1 MWGASIVCFY
11 RPEKESLMRSQ
22 IARSIRLSVLLL
34 ALVLGAA
41 AQDAPTVTITPEAGE
56 VEKAVFTIEIDG
68 LQPDTD
74 YEIEI
79 LFAGEVVFSS
89 EETSDQAGHIPYPV
103 VSTAGDAPGAYT
115 LQVLLDGQVVASA
128 DFLLTA
134 AAADAGRDLLG
145 DVTASPETA
154 PFGKAQ
160 KLRIAEL
167 KRRAPY
173 TVEITARE
181 TLELVYRRQ
190 HTSGADGVI
199 EFEVFAEEG
208 DAAGEHTI
216 AVYDEADELI
226 AAGIFTILP
235 RPQRDVSLTLSPSAV
250 EAGAA
255 VQIAVSGL
263 AAFDSVTAQISTAD
277 GLLIDSV
284 LARASSD
291 GGAALRFE
299 APLDLAAGL
308 YDVQIFVEGD
318 LLAEAPLTISNID
331 IQQSI
336 PAIAIDP
343 PSGPIGTRHTIA
355 LAGLNTGGEFT
366 LIILDPA
373 GTEAY
378 KAARQADDGG
388 EFSLTISSTED
399 DDLGVYSVAIHADE
413 SGPPL
418 ISASFEITAAPD
430 DARDADA
437 EPDDASAPTAASATI
452 QPQSAP
458 IGSSHLITVR
468 DLGANESVT
477 MEVTFGGLQ
486 VYSSEKTADAN
497 GTVTLELITDD
508 DDQPGD
514 YSVHIRR
521 ARGNQPAVILTATAK
536 PAAGEPATGSGDIEL
551 ISGRLS
557 AGSAAIEFDGQA
569 GQYVLIN
576 VQSHD
581 FDPAAALID
590 RDDVELAFVDDSRGQ
605 KDAAI
610 GPLRLPYSGEY
621 NLEISAAPLMMAQ
634 GAETG
639 EFTATIMPVAL
650 AQISFDADVRF
661 ELSAEAPALY
671 YALPVET
678 GDSLTVTVDSGGR
691 LDTQLQVV
699 APAGTERAFD
709 DDSGAGFD
717 AELSNLVFD
726 RAATYVLVIS
736 SFEAGA
742 SGAGTVRVARNP
754 VHSLDDGDVV
764 VTLNDKAIRDLVV
777 FDAAEDE
784 LLVLNLELVAG
795 DVEDLYV
802 TATIE
807 GMEVMS
813 YSTMGVPDD
822 LPLAFVTPMS
832 GRVVVTLEKFGFDDG
847 ITLDV
852 SLERP

>member
-1 MWGASIVCFY
+1 
-11 RPEKESLMRSQ
+11 MRSQ
-22 IARSIRLSVLLL
+22 FARAICLSALLL

-56 VEKAVFTIEIDG
+56 VETAVFTVEIDG
-68 LQPDTD
+68 LLPDTD
-74 YEIEI
+74 YDIEI

-103 VSTAGDAPGAYT
+103 VSTAGDPPGAYT

-128 DFLLTA
+128 GFALTA
-134 AAADAGRDLLG
+134 AAADDGRDFLG
-145 DVTASPETA
+145 EVTVSPETA

-160 KLRIAEL
+160 KLRIDAL
-167 KRRAPY
+167 KPRAPY

-181 TLELVYRRQ
+181 TLQVAYRRQ
-190 HTSGADGVI
+190 HISNADGVVEI
-199 EFEVFAEEG
+199 EVFAEEG
-208 DAAGEHTI
+208 DAADVHTI
-216 AVYDEADELI
+216 AVYDEAETLV
-226 AAGIFTILP
+226 AEGLFTILP
-235 RPQRDVSLTLSPSAV
+235 RPQRDVSLTLTPTAV

-255 VQIAVSGL
+255 VEIAVSGL

-277 GLLIDSV
+277 GLLIDSA

-291 GGAALRFE
+291 GGAALSFT
-299 APLDLAAGL
+299 APDDLAAGV
-308 YDVQIFVEGD
+308 YNVQIFVEGA
-318 LLAEAPLTISNID
+318 LLAEAPLAVGESD
-331 IQQSI
+331 HQQTMLEMT
-336 PAIAIDP
+336 IDP
-343 PSGPIGTRHTIA
+343 ASGPIGTRHTIA
-355 LAGLNTGGEFT
+355 LAGLNPGQDFA
-366 LIILDPA
+366 LIILDPSGA
-373 GTEAY
+373 EAY
-378 KAARQADDGG
+378 QAAPQADDGG
-388 EFSLTISSTED
+388 AFSLTISSTED
-399 DDLGVYSVAIHADE
+399 DAPGVYSVAIHADE

-418 ISASFEITAAPD
+418 ASASFEITAAPD
-430 DARDADA
+430 ETSEASA
-437 EPDDASAPTAASATI
+437 EPAETEAPASASATI

-468 DLGANESVT
+468 DLAANETVT
-477 MEVTFGGLQ
+477 IEVIFGGLQ
-486 VYSSEKTADAN
+486 VYRSEKTADAN
-497 GTVTLELITDD
+497 GRVTLELVTDD

-514 YSVHIRR
+514 YNVHIRR
-521 ARGNQPAVILTATAK
+521 ERGNQPAVILTVTAK
-536 PAAGEPATGSGDIEL
+536 APADEPTTGGGETEL
-551 ISGRLS
+551 ITGRLS
-557 AGSAAIEFDGQA
+557 AGSAEIAFDGRA
-569 GQYVLIN
+569 GQHVLIS
-576 VQSHD
+576 VGSDD
-581 FDPAAALID
+581 FDPAATLID
-590 RDDVELAFVDDSRGQ
+590 RDDLALAYVDDSRGQ
-605 KDAAI
+605 IDAII

-621 NLEISAAPLMMAQ
+621 DLEISAAPLMMAQ

-639 EFTATIMPVAL
+639 EFTVTIMPVAL
-650 AQISFDADVRF
+650 AQIAFDADVRF
-661 ELSAEAPALY
+661 ELSAEAPARY

-678 GDSLTVTVDSGGR
+678 GDSLAVTIDSGGR

-699 APAGTERAFD
+699 SPAGTEYAFD
-709 DDSGAGFD
+709 DDSGSGFD

-754 VHSLDDGDVV
+754 VQSLDDGDVL

-784 LLVLNLELVAG
+784 LLILNLAVVAG
-795 DVEDLYV
+795 HVEDLYV